1 MEEVKKVTLDETH
14 HSLGAKMIPF
24 AGYNM
29 PVRYSSDLE
38 EHNTVRENVGV
49 FDVSH
54 MGEFIIEGPHAL
66 DLIQKVSSNDASKL
80 KIGQAQYTCFPND
93 QGGVVDDF
101 LVYKLEE
108 ERYMLVVNA
117 SNIAKDWEWIQKHNT
132 ENAKLENISD
142 QTSLFAIQGPK
153 SIEALQSLTSVPLKD
168 IPFYHFKI
176 GTFAGIENVIIS
188 ATGYTGEQGF
198 ELYVKNEDAQK
209 VWDQIFK
216 ACEPL
221 GIKPIGLGARD
232 TLRLEMGYCL
242 YGHELNDTTSPLEAG
257 LGWITKFTKA
267 FINHENLKKQKE
279 EGLQKKLIGFKLLE
293 RGIPRAD
300 YPILNAEGKEIGIV
314 TSGSQSPS
322 LGIGIGL
329 GFVDIAYAKAGT
341 EIKIQIRKKSVAAKV
356 EKLPLLKK

>member
-108 ERYMLVVNA
+108 ERYMLVVN
-117 SNIAKDWEWIQKHNT
+117 
-132 ENAKLENISD
+132 
-142 QTSLFAIQGPK
+142 F
-153 SIEALQSLTSVPLKD
+153 
-168 IPFYHFKI
+168 
-176 GTFAGIENVIIS
+176 IENV
-188 ATGYTGEQGF
+188 F
-198 ELYVKNEDAQK
+198 EKD
-209 VWDQIFK
+209 
-216 ACEPL
+216 
-221 GIKPIGLGARD
+221 
-232 TLRLEMGYCL
+232 CL
-242 YGHELNDTTSPLEAG
+242 SNTFY
-257 LGWITKFTKA
+257 
-267 FINHENLKKQKE
+267 IN
-279 EGLQKKLIGFKLLE
+279 
-293 RGIPRAD
+293 
-300 YPILNAEGKEIGIV
+300 
-314 TSGSQSPS
+314 
-322 LGIGIGL
+322 
-329 GFVDIAYAKAGT
+329 
-341 EIKIQIRKKSVAAKV
+341 
-356 EKLPLLKK
+356 